1 MHSSLWCRGLVAG
14 PTLLTRVL
22 LSRPL
27 TPALSPVERGGCSF
41 RGPSPQPSPLW
52 GEGVPDNWPVP
63 VITGGRQFGA
73 GGATGGRMVAHE
85 VKGDGP
91 GSHIIDEGPPR
102 LPLPQEEVEAGG
114 EQPGSLLGT

>member
-27 TPALSPVERGGCSF
+27 TPALSSVGRGGLLFSRPRTPALSPVGRGGCSF
-41 RGPSPQPSPLW
+41 RGPSPQPSPLR

-63 VITGGRQFGA
+63 VITVGRPFGA
-73 GGATGGRMVAHE
+73 GRATRGR
-85 VKGDGP
+85 G
-91 GSHIIDEGPPR
+91 R
-102 LPLPQEEVEAGG
+102 AGG
-114 EQPGSLLGT
+114 VEDAFPT